1 MMIWGDQAVIVGI
14 ILSSLIFA
22 VKYSRIHVIKCS
34 RIHVIKYTVTRRYYQ
49 SNVIRNFHVD
59 WKLQQL
65 GG

>member
-22 VKYSRIHVIKCS
+22 VKYS